1 MIHKKMTDR
10 DYSEEAKKSGVTI
23 PIKKMLV
30 QCSGDLFR
38 DEAIDRVEENADQE
52 WMNDAMDIVRFIVNR
67 YKYFSTDDIWHML
80 KEPTTHDNRA
90 MGAVMRKAQ
99 AEGWIEPTDRVVK
112 STRPVCHS
120 RPIRV
125 WRSKLI

>member
-1 MIHKKMTDR
+1 MT
-10 DYSEEAKKSGVTI
+10 
-23 PIKKMLV
+23 
-30 QCSGDLFR
+30 QGDLFR
-38 DEAIDRVEENADQE
+38 DEGIKQVEGNAGKK
-52 WMNDAMDIVRFIVNR
+52 WFSYAFLITCALAM
-67 YKYFSTDDIWHML
+67 KWKHFSTDDIWGVL
-80 KEPTTHDNRA
+80 EDVCSEATHDNRA

-112 STRPVCHS
+112 SNRPVCHS

>member
-1 MIHKKMTDR
+1 MT
-10 DYSEEAKKSGVTI
+10 
-23 PIKKMLV
+23 
-30 QCSGDLFR
+30 QGDLFR

-52 WMNDAMDIVRFIVNR
+52 WFKLAVWKTRAIAKSCSTFTSDDVWSWMDIFD
-67 YKYFSTDDIWHML
+67 YS
-80 KEPTTHDNRA
+80 THDNRA
-90 MGAVMRKAQ
+90 MGAVMRRAQ

-125 WRSKLI
+125 WRSRLI

>member
-1 MIHKKMTDR
+1 MT
-10 DYSEEAKKSGVTI
+10 
-23 PIKKMLV
+23 
-30 QCSGDLFR
+30 QGDLFR
-38 DEAIDRVEENADQE
+38 DEAIEKVKANAKR
-52 WMNDAMDIVRFIVNR
+52 RFVGAVLCVV
-67 YKYFSTDDIWHML
+67 KYLAYNNETLTTDDIWEYIYDGM
-80 KEPTTHDNRA
+80 THDNRA

-99 AEGWIEPTDRVVK
+99 AEGWIEPTDRTVK